1 MRTPITLEEAKEL
14 VLTAFPPA
22 RQRSGRQLPDDSPAD
37 SLESIDDEERIAV
50 SSAVNSDVPEDDL
63 SQEDLEDGSS
73 SQPSVQSRANR
84 EKIEK
89 FIVDNFTSHRIEY
102 YLNNTKCGLDITQ
115 MSSFIKFLVRHHYDG
130 RLHQPDFKSPK
141 GLYENYIKP
150 IEAFLSTLR
159 PAALAYQLPN
169 TLEVT
174 AILTLLWQL
183 FPDYTPSVKDYAALT
198 TIAVFIMRNNN
209 YFTSGNSVSKEN
221 FKELQENLQ
230 KIRDDLITEITH
242 LGFTDENNLLTQL
255 TKPTLYEQ
263 TVVTLGS
270 AASFTVKMAA
280 SMAVMQTLLASYS
293 MPIRLLAGI
302 VAGLPMAVDSSFS
315 NVVAIAGRNYGLLK
329 LFAQNGIY
337 PPLTSKDSV
346 INTASFASFIAKLAD
361 SGLIVYPMALIG
373 GLMFAGVSSRGFSA
387 DMQITNIN
395 PAAIPGGTMGLT
407 GISVLSALMYGY
419 IFTTFSVMQ
428 MLGHHLPTKRN
439 LDGLAEFPGIKS
451 INLHRFAQLL
461 QLQWVGPAFEKLDNL
476 NKTDKAVFAVLGALM
491 TAYGCYQNNSLI
503 AAPGEVMTYLSVTAL
518 LAGLNNGK
526 ARANVNLM
534 LRYAPAQAC
543 LFSAALNTWIV
554 ETLYSLIAMIKKY
567 PVKDH
572 PHALPLDN
580 SKNMLIVAGVLV
592 VAYAAA
598 IAQGKTT
605 MRQVTSA
612 MQIAAPAPKSLIV
625 AGFMKLREK
634 CCGTEKSALTMPIIT
649 TRYGT

>member
-14 VLTAFPPA
+14 VLTAFPLQASEATAHRHVDTSAAGDQLKTQIDQGEQTPA
-22 RQRSGRQLPDDSPAD
+22 PVPVASDKPTSLLFQRNLKDNFT
-37 SLESIDDEERIAV
+37 EI
-50 SSAVNSDVPEDDL
+50 
-63 SQEDLEDGSS
+63 
-73 SQPSVQSRANR
+73 SVKSRANR
-84 EKIEK
+84 AAIEK
-89 FIVDNFTSHRIEY
+89 FITNNFTSENENY
-102 YLNNTKCGLDITQ
+102 YLNNTDRTLSSEQ
-115 MSSFIKFLVRHHYDG
+115 MENFILFLVRHHYDG
-130 RLHQPDFKSPK
+130 RLHQLDFNSPE

-174 AILTLLWQL
+174 AILTLVWQL

-198 TIAVFIMRNNN
+198 TIAVFIMRNNY
-209 YFTSGNSVSKEN
+209 YFTLGNAFSKEK
-221 FKELQENLQ
+221 FERLQNDLE
-230 KIRDDLITEITH
+230 KIRDDLNTKINT
-242 LGFTDENNLLTQL
+242 LGFTAENNLLALLTQ
-255 TKPTLYEQ
+255 PTILEKMLF
-263 TVVTLGS
+263 TLGS

-315 NVVAIAGRNYGLLK
+315 NVVAIAGRNYGSLE

-337 PPLTSKDSV
+337 PPLTTTDSV
-346 INTASFASFIAKLAD
+346 INTASFARFIAKLAD

-373 GLMFAGVSSRGFSA
+373 GLMFTGVSSRGFSA
-387 DMQITNIN
+387 DLQITDIN
-395 PAAIPGGTMGLT
+395 PATIPGGTMGLS

-451 INLHRFAQLL
+451 VNLHRFAQLL

-503 AAPGEVMTYLSVTAL
+503 AAGGEAMAYLSVTAL

-554 ETLYSLIAMIKKY
+554 ETLYSLIAMIQNN
-567 PVKDH
+567 PVDDH
-572 PHALPLDN
+572 AHALPLDN
-580 SKNMLIVAGVLV
+580 SKNVMIVAGVLV

-605 MRQVTSA
+605 MRQVESV
-612 MQIAAPAPKSLIV
+612 MQNAAPALKSLIE
-625 AGFMKLREK
+625 AGFTKLREK
-634 CCGTEKSALTMPIIT
+634 CRGNKESSLTVPVIG
-649 TRYGT
+649 YGT